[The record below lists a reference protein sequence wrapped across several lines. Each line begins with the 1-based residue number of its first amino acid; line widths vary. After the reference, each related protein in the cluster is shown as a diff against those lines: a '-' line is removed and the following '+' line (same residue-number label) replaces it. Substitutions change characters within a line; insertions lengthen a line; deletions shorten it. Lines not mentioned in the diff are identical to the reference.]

1 MIMKELF
8 TQIRDSCPICKGN
21 FGLFYLPFQDA
32 DREISKEFK
41 LFQVVR
47 AKIFGFKKER
57 SLKQLGTYWSACQFI
72 TDSTENKQWNTKEKV
87 DFRCRVGTH
96 FVDPDLV
103 VVKPDGAV
111 QFSYRSIAF
120 KNLGHIEAT
129 NYFSRAYDIMVDFW
143 NATHKKTIGQEELIE
158 MVKQSMRQNN
168 VGG

>member
-1 MIMKELF
+1 MKELF
-8 TQIRDSCPICKGN
+8 TQIRDSCPICKGK
-21 FGLFYLPFQDA
+21 FGIFYLPFQGA

-47 AKIFGFKKER
+47 HNIFGFKKQR
-57 SLKQLGTYWSACQFI
+57 SLIQLNTYWAACQFI
-72 TDSTENKQWNTKEKV
+72 TDSTENKQWNTKAKV

-103 VVKPDGAV
+103 VVKKDGSV

-120 KNLGHIEAT
+120 KNIEHIEVT

-143 NATHKKTIGQEELIE
+143 NATHKERIGQEELIE
-158 MVKQSMRQNN
+158 MVKQAMGQNN
-168 VGG
+168 RFI